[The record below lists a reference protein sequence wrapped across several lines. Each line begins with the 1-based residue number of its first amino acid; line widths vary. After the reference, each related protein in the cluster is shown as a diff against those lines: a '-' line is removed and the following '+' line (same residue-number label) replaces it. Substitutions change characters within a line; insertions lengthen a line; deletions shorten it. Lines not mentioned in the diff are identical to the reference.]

1 MTLSQLNLVLISRQF
16 FLVVVLPLSSI
27 YLQIPEPPE
36 SPVVEYLMSTGD
48 FEVLPRSSSGPSVC
62 NNDKRTKELMSLLME
77 IANEQGLDSQNYQCK
92 GCGRNIG

>member
-1 MTLSQLNLVLISRQF
+1 MALSQLNLI
-16 FLVVVLPLSSI
+16 LPLVSI
-27 YLQIPEPPE
+27 YLQIWKPPK

-48 FEVLPRSSSGPSVC
+48 FEVLPGSGSGPSVC
-62 NNDKRTKELMSLLME
+62 SDDKRTKELMSLLME

>member
-1 MTLSQLNLVLISRQF
+1 M
-16 FLVVVLPLSSI
+16 
-27 YLQIPEPPE
+27 QIPEPPE